1 MANPE
6 AHPEARPGADRG
18 AHPVAATDSLPAWR
32 SGAWFLAT
40 GGAAALTHTGLFELT
55 RHWILPELANAVGFA
70 VAFWVSFAGHRWGSF
85 SDSGLP
91 LGQSLRRFAVTALA
105 GFAANEG
112 VFVLLLRVAG
122 LPPLASLLG
131 ALLAAAAQ
139 TFLLGR
145 FWAFRR

>member
-1 MANPE
+1 M
-6 AHPEARPGADRG
+6 
-18 AHPVAATDSLPAWR
+18 SLPAWR

-40 GGAAALTHTGLFELT
+40 GGAAALTHTGLFELA
-55 RHWILPELANAVGFA
+55 RHWMLPELANATGFA

-85 SDSGLP
+85 ADSALP

-105 GFAANEG
+105 GFAANEV
-112 VFVLLLRVAG
+112 VFVLLLRGLG
-122 LPPLASLLG
+122 LPPLGALVL

-139 TFLLGR
+139 TYLLGR